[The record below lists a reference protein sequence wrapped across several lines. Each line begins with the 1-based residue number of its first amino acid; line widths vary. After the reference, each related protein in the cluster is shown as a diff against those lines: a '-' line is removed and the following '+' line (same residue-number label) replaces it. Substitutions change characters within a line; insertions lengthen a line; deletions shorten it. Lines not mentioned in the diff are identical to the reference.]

1 MNVQQGADDVA
12 ATMKDAADKGRNA
25 DRCDCCFFL
34 IFGTEGAQEYYPPK
48 RLLETNAMNEVHQ
61 LANAMLIV
69 AFAAVMLVAGQWFI
83 EYRSAKH
90 PLVQPLLTATMPG

>member
-1 MNVQQGADDVA
+1 
-12 ATMKDAADKGRNA
+12 
-25 DRCDCCFFL
+25 
-34 IFGTEGAQEYYPPK
+34 
-48 RLLETNAMNEVHQ
+48 MNEVHQ